1 MTKTHHEPK
10 ARHDQRGLTKA
21 ERDLLLAIATATC
34 IGNQDIKDK
43 MAAVVAECPDE
54 KADPDPG
61 PIPEPGPETSK
72 NKW

>member
-10 ARHDQRGLTKA
+10 ARHEQQRGLTKA
-21 ERDLLLAIATATC
+21 ERDLLLAIATATS

-54 KADPDPG
+54 KTDPV
-61 PIPEPGPETSK
+61 PEPEPEPETPK

>member
-21 ERDLLLAIATATC
+21 ERDLLLAIATATS

-54 KADPDPG
+54 DPFAEG
-61 PIPEPGPETSK
+61 KS
-72 NKW
+72 